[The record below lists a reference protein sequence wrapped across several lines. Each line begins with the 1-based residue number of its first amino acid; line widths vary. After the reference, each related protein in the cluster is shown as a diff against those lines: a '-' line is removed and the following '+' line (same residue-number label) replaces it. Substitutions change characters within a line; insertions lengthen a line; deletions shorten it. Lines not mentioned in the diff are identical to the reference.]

1 MDLELWCGV
10 RGRGRRA
17 GDEGIFQFA
26 VNFRPRES
34 ESRPTD
40 RLWGERRME
49 N

>member
-1 MDLELWCGV
+1 MELELGSGV
-10 RGRGRRA
+10 GDRRA

-40 RLWGERRME
+40 RL
-49 N
+49 